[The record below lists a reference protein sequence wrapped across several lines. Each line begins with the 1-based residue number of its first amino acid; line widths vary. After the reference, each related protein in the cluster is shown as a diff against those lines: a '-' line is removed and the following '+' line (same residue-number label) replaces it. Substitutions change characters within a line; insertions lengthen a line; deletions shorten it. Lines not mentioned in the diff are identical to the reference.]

1 MRIEIPLHT
10 AMAVTALPGELVS
23 KRYHPQTAE
32 RGAHYVKRL
41 LTEPVYLELEIN
53 GADLEEMARRALTNK
68 TARCKDGAFLLRV
81 RGGRKAIKTEVN
93 E

>member
-23 KRYHPQTAE
+23 KRYHPMTPE
-32 RGAHYVKRL
+32 REGHYVKRR

-53 GADLEEMARRALTNK
+53 AADLEEMARRALQNK
-68 TARCKDGAFLLRV
+68 TARCKDGAFVLRV
-81 RGGRKAIKTEVN
+81 RGGRKAIKSEVG